1 MKRKRGI
8 VFFLC
13 CFFLCIIAL
22 CEYFLSITQYESIRQ
37 NMLRKTSKN
46 VRIAIVDSGI
56 SEEYIDECESL
67 KNFTSDNDIIDKSGH
82 GTKMYEVIHSKEWG
96 IAPNTKIAILKV
108 TSSNGETSFD
118 DVLEALK
125 WCENN
130 NVNIVSMSLA
140 TSQNNKKLHSEIEKL
155 SSLGVHIFSSVSN
168 TSGYLSYPA
177 EYKEVIGV
185 YAWRKLNFFDKADY
199 YYLPINDFTV
209 SENIKGNSAATAFC
223 VAMASYHLTEDNEKN
238 KDISNVELFEYILEE
253 IE

>member
-1 MKRKRGI
+1 MKRKKKI
-8 VFFLC
+8 FFLLC
-13 CFFLCIIAL
+13 CIFLCIIAL
-22 CEYFLSITQYESIRQ
+22 CKYLLFATQYESIKQ
-37 NMLRKTSKN
+37 NMRKKASKN

-67 KNFTSDNDIIDKSGH
+67 KDFTLDNDIIDKSGH
-82 GTKMYEVIHSKEWG
+82 GTKMYEIIHSREWG
-96 IAPNTKIAILKV
+96 IAPNTKISILKV

-118 DVLEALK
+118 DVLKALK

-130 NVNIVSMSLA
+130 NINIVSMSLA

-155 SSLGVHIFSSVSN
+155 SNLGVHIFSSVSN

-185 YAWRKLNFFDKADY
+185 YALGKLKFFDKANY
-199 YYLPINDFTV
+199 YYLPFNDFTI
-209 SENIKGNSAATAFC
+209 SENVKGNSAATAFC

-238 KDISNVELFEYILEE
+238 KDISNVELFEYILED